1 MLAHFSVAF
10 AAFVLAIIL
19 GEWQMFVRSPLHAWV
34 NNPRALLSFSDHA
47 WHGDGLCSSNAHC
60 DGVRLRD
67 HRACAETS
75 VDWREMGVGRLLAG
89 YRRHVDGLYARGAW
103 QSVCPLYILP
113 ADDWQPVLLFGCR
126 PGRRRLM
133 DMGRVDVDQS
143 ARVED
148 RKSR

>member
-1 MLAHFSVAF
+1 VLAHFSVAF

-34 NNPRALLSFSDHA
+34 NNPEHYYRSVTMHGTAMAYVLPTLIAMGFGYAITELALKRPLI
-47 WHGDGLCSSNAHC
+47 
-60 DGVRLRD
+60 GVRW
-67 HRACAETS
+67 A
-75 VDWREMGVGRLLAG
+75 WGRLLAG

-126 PGRRRLM
+126 AGRRRLM

-143 ARVED
+143 ARLED
-148 RKSR
+148 GQSR